1 MNGELN
7 DEVLK
12 NTSKIA
18 KFNVYVDG
26 KAVAENIADFFEG
39 VPYGSE
45 YEINDIKTET
55 GYELLKDDY
64 SGVMGTAENCVD
76 LRFKAAS

>member
-45 YEINDIKTET
+45 YTLN
-55 GYELLKDDY
+55 Y
-64 SGVMGTAENCVD
+64 S
-76 LRFKAAS
+76 